1 MSRGTGVHTKV
12 TRDDWIQAAVAALE
26 DEPIDRLKVL
36 SLAKA
41 LDVSRSSFY
50 WYFAEPDDLLDEL
63 LAIWEHNTE
72 SIVERSNRPAS
83 TPTEAC
89 LGVFECWA
97 DQKLYNPT
105 LDLAVR
111 DWGRR
116 DRNIANRVE
125 TADSQR
131 LNALARMFARHG
143 FDDPEATVRARL
155 LYHSQV
161 GYYAVGTD
169 EPLAMRLA
177 YLPYYLRAMTGTD
190 PTTGEVDAFKAV
202 IA

>member
-1 MSRGTGVHTKV
+1 MSNATRVHTKV
-12 TRDDWIQAAVAALE
+12 TRDDWISAALVAVAN
-26 DEPIDRLKVL
+26 EPIDQLRVL
-36 SLAKA
+36 ALAKT

-50 WYFAEPDDLLDEL
+50 WYFDAPSDLLDEL
-63 LAIWEHNTE
+63 MAIWERNTA
-72 SIVERSNRPAS
+72 SIVDRSERAAA
-83 TPTEAC
+83 TPTQAC

-97 DQKLYNPT
+97 DDQLFNPQ

-116 DRNIANRVE
+116 SPDAGERVSA
-125 TADSQR
+125 ADECR
-131 LNALARMFARHG
+131 HEALVKMFARHG
-143 FDDPEATVRARL
+143 FDAPESTVRARL

-169 EPLAMRLA
+169 EPVETRLA
-177 YLPYYLRAMTGTD
+177 YLPYYLRAMTGSD
-190 PTTGEVDAFKAV
+190 PTDSEIEAFKSE